1 MSRVCANV
9 NTDHLDLAS
18 NLGVTTVPLSQMIWY
33 KRTGAGSG
41 TQRLITHGTAG
52 STDNH
57 WALNINVA
65 TDGVRA
71 ETRTTGG
78 NNSEAAS
85 HPVDSTWRL
94 AGSSFAA
101 NNNRI
106 GWAGATPGTPET
118 TTRTPVAAGINVIRI
133 GNSPAT
139 AFPSAGKFAHMAEWA
154 TALVQGDWTRLN
166 AGTHP
171 FNVKP
176 WALLEYFE
184 MTGSGLTGL
193 VTGAVLVATGTTVD
207 AADNP
212 TISAAV
218 TPAFSVAPSVTAPT
232 TDGYTVGFTAN
243 TDCTVHV
250 VALLKGSS
258 APNAAAVIAH
268 TGAVAFATKN
278 VTGADTV
285 TLTGLVFPKYDLYA
299 VVTSLAGTSSVASM
313 LAQLKSPPTG
323 KQYSTFTSV
332 DPDTKYA
339 LITSPSVA
347 ASDVREIPLA
357 FANGELIT
365 PSSDG
370 NDIFNWDG
378 SPQYYAFRVY
388 DDSEQGWFVPT
399 MPDGSA
405 APDEYGEVSF
415 GDQDPVLEDPELE
428 LVQQLTLDTLM
439 TPLDVA
445 AVMHDPEGTA
455 LTFVL
460 LSDLPPGMN
469 FTNGVFSGTPS
480 VTDSYLLNL
489 RAYDAHGGST
499 DFSLTFLV
507 GRPLAPNL
515 VGLSLDAA
523 SALLDE
529 QFFILGVSGYVIT
542 ELYDPGTVLAQDP
555 PADTEVDR
563 FSTIS
568 LTLAQ
573 AVPVPVVV
581 RVQAYQEG
589 FFAGFQRRV
598 GDVFELLAPEEYS
611 PYWMT
616 LIDTPPF
623 EWTHLLEDF
632 DPQVE
637 RLIVK
642 QPATLSNIPEPFRSL
657 LEAA

>member
-1 MSRVCANV
+1 MSRVCANT
-9 NTDHLDLAS
+9 NADHLDLAS
-18 NLGVTTVPLSQMIWY
+18 NLGVTTVPLSQAVWY
-33 KRTGAGSG
+33 KRTAAGSG

-106 GWAGATPGTPET
+106 GWAGDTPGTPET
-118 TTRTPVAAGINVIRI
+118 TTRTPVAAGINLIRI

-154 TALVQGDWTRLN
+154 TALVQGDWTRLA
-166 AGTHP
+166 AGVNP
-171 FNVKP
+171 LNVKP

-184 MTGSGLTGL
+184 LTGTGLTGL
-193 VTGAVLVATGTTVD
+193 VTGAVLVASGTTVD

-212 TISAAV
+212 TINAAV

-250 VALLKGSS
+250 VALLKNSS
-258 APNAAAVIAH
+258 APNAAAVIAG
-268 TGAVAFATKN
+268 TGAVATATKN

-285 TLTGLVFPKYDLYA
+285 TLTGLVFPCYDLYA
-299 VVTSLAGTSSVASM
+299 VVTSLAGTSAVASM
-313 LAQLKSPPTG
+313 LAQYKSPPTG

-339 LITSPSVA
+339 LVTSPSIA
-347 ASDVREIPLA
+347 AGDVREIPLA
-357 FANGELIT
+357 FPDGTLIT

-370 NDIFNWDG
+370 NDVFPWDG
-378 SPQYYAFRVY
+378 SAKYYIGRAY
-388 DDSEQGWFVPT
+388 DDSAQGWFALT
-399 MPDGSA
+399 MPDGSP
-405 APDEYGEVSF
+405 APDEYFEVSF
-415 GDQDPVLEDPELE
+415 GDQLPVRIDPELD
-428 LVQQLTLDTLM
+428 LVQQLTLDVPM
-439 TPLDVA
+439 TSVDVA
-445 AVMHDPEGTA
+445 DFIRDPEGTA

-460 LSDLPPGMN
+460 LSALPPGMAFN
-469 FTNGVFSGTPS
+469 AGVFSGTPS
-480 VTDSYLLNL
+480 VTDTYILNL
-489 RAYDAHGGST
+489 RAYDAHGGAF
-499 DFSLTFLV
+499 DFAFTFLV
-507 GRPLAPNL
+507 GRPLVPNF
-515 VGLSLDAA
+515 VGMSFDEAA
-523 SALLDE
+523 ALLEE
-529 QFFILGVSGYVIT
+529 QFFILGVSSYTIT

-555 PADTEVDR
+555 PAGTEVDR

-568 LTLAQ
+568 FTLAQ
-573 AVPVPVVV
+573 AVPVPVVI

-589 FFAGFQRRV
+589 FFGGYQRKV
-598 GDVFELLAPEEYS
+598 GDIFELLAPEEYS

-616 LIDTPPF
+616 LLDTPPF

-632 DPQVE
+632 DPEVE
-637 RLIVK
+637 RMILK
-642 QPATLSNIPEPFRSL
+642 QPTKTSNIPEPFRSV